1 MATLRE
7 LIAVTSQT
15 LGDPETSVNV
25 QAMHLRRAKL
35 LSSSGRGVYSARM
48 SPSDATNL
56 VLACAHVGKAKD
68 SPDIVARLRKAP
80 TRSVLRLSGDVAERE
95 EENPRMPGVMPKL
108 PERASLGK
116 TLDEL
121 FAEWSSTGTVK
132 NHVTGDLLLVNFELT
147 TTPSGWS
154 ARLNFSTPSQNFGCD
169 LIYDQIRAERG
180 DGWGHK
186 EITVRVP
193 DASLNA
199 IARCI
204 AAPGGFRD

>member
-1 MATLRE
+1 MATLRK

-35 LSSSGRGVYSARM
+35 ISSSGRGVYSARM

-56 VLACAHVGKAKD
+56 VLACAHVGKALD
-68 SPDIVARLRKAP
+68 SPDIVSRLRKAP
-80 TRSVLRLSGDVAERE
+80 IRYGVQHTEGEVAS
-95 EENPRMPGVMPKL
+95 PRMAGVMPKL
-108 PERASLGK
+108 PERVSLGK

-132 NHVTGDLLLVNFELT
+132 NHITGDPLLVSFELT
-147 TTPSGWS
+147 TTTSGWT
-154 ARLNFSTPSQNFGCD
+154 ARLNFTDPKQNLSCD
-169 LIYDQIRAERG
+169 LTYDRTRAEHR
-180 DGWGHK
+180 DRRGHK

-204 AAPGGFRD
+204 AAPGGFND